1 MATGRRVSEGV
12 TAGTR
17 PGGRPAAPE
26 VDGLARVLVAVPP
39 EYGAL
44 VMATGI
50 VAFACAGIGLRAVAL
65 ALTWLNVVMFLVLA
79 CVFAA
84 RLALARRRTSQEFV
98 DHARGPGYF
107 TWVAATCVLASQ
119 VATFLGA
126 ANVARALLAV
136 AAAAWVGI
144 TYGFFAAVT
153 LRRAK
158 PRLEAALSGSWL
170 LAVVAT
176 QAVALLAV
184 QVGGEGLAVVR
195 AGGADQSGMGADLV
209 FGGLCLF
216 LAGTVLYLLIIGLIF
231 YRFTFLRIEASQ
243 LAAPYWINMG
253 ALAITTLTGATLLT
267 EPGPEPLWSSVR
279 PFLLGFTLLFWAFG
293 SWWIPLLV
301 VFGAWRHLVA
311 KYPLR
316 YAPEYWGL
324 VFPLGMY
331 GVASRQLAAH
341 VGIGLMESVA
351 SLFAWVAL
359 AAWAATFLG
368 LLLTLMTAS
377 RRRAAA

>member
-1 MATGRRVSEGV
+1 MTPGV
-12 TAGTR
+12 EA
-17 PGGRPAAPE
+17 AAPE
-26 VDGLARVLVAVPP
+26 GGGLARALVAVPP

-44 VMATGI
+44 VMATGS
-50 VAFACAGIGLRAVAL
+50 VAFASAGIGLGGVAL
-65 ALTWLNVVMFLVLA
+65 ALTWLNVVMALVLA
-79 CVFAA
+79 CVFGA
-84 RLALARRRTSQEFV
+84 RVALARRRTIQEFV

-107 TWVAATCVLASQ
+107 TWVAASCVLASQ
-119 VATFLGA
+119 AAAFLGA
-126 ANVARALLAV
+126 VHVARVLLVV

-144 TYGFFAAVT
+144 TYSFFAVVT

-158 PRLEAALSGSWL
+158 PRLETALSGSWL

-176 QAVALLAV
+176 QAVALLAA
-184 QVGGEGLAVVR
+184 QVGGEGPTGPSANVVFV
-195 AGGADQSGMGADLV
+195 AM
-209 FGGLCLF
+209 CLF

-231 YRFTFLRIEASQ
+231 YRFTFLRLDASQ

-253 ALAITTLTGATLLT
+253 ALAITTLTGATLLAQ
-267 EPGPEPLWSSVR
+267 PGPEPLWGSVR

-331 GVASRQLAAH
+331 SVASRQLATR
-341 VGIGLMESVA
+341 VGIGLMERVA

-368 LLLTLMTAS
+368 LLLTLITAS
-377 RRRAAA
+377 RRRSAA